1 MTLLSISALIALIPA
16 AVLPFRGNGQRD
28 TLFWLLFGVAV
39 AGPLLWVVLAF
50 GAGWRTGLAP
60 ALWLTV
66 TTILTFYGI
75 IAIHD
80 IPYEMAVKRQHP
92 HQDAIHVGGWISL
105 FTLHTIWPFLW
116 IWATLYKPGVGWGM
130 AGNANSAPDNSALK
144 AEIAELRQELADFKA
159 QIIPSSTMRKEK
171 PKPKNK
177 TEKKE
182 V

>member
-1 MTLLSISALIALIPA
+1 MFLDYFALFLLCFVSLVI
-16 AVLPFRGNGQRD
+16 
-28 TLFWLLFGVAV
+28 
-39 AGPLLWVVLAF
+39 
-50 GAGWRTGLAP
+50 
-60 ALWLTV
+60 
-66 TTILTFYGI
+66 FYGI

-80 IPYEMAVKRQHP
+80 IPYEIAVQRQHP

-105 FTLHTIWPFLW
+105 FTLHTIWPLLW

-130 AGNANSAPDNSALK
+130 AGNVNSAPDNSALK
-144 AEIAELRQELADFKA
+144 VEIAELRQELADFKSL
-159 QIIPSSTMRKEK
+159 INSSSNKKKEK